1 MVDSLVTTVV
11 LVEAVTALQPTVLET
26 ELYIMQEQA
35 CTVAVETP
43 KTPQGRSW
51 TTTKGFAQLTIP
63 VYFSPEN
70 EVGRDI
76 LPLLS
81 KAVKEV
87 YIDLRDMEAKAQ
99 ALLNKATEP
108 EQRAYY
114 RGQIAL
120 MTIVRA
126 NFQAIQRQNKG
137 LVNWTLA
144 PENAE
149 KVKANTKALHES
161 VENRLVSE
169 AS

>member
-1 MVDSLVTTVV
+1 MAEAKALSAEWTPEVT
-11 LVEAVTALQPTVLET
+11 
-26 ELYIMQEQA
+26 
-35 CTVAVETP
+35 VETP

-51 TTTKGFAQLTIP
+51 TATKGFAQLTIP

-120 MTIVRA
+120 MGIVRA

-149 KVKANTKALHES
+149 KVAANAKALHES
-161 VENRLVSE
+161 VENRLASE